1 MDTSTFAISVL
12 GVVNLGLACILVYY
26 TLRGSHMLKGTFA
39 QYLIAAGTLLFVLV
53 SIYLPVQ
60 YFLSGQLL
68 GTMSAPFGVFLL
80 GVLSVMVG
88 MAYSGILVRRAAGNL
103 PWLEMLRKFRYGVL
117 RLSGIAAVLLVVL
130 PLWGLSSIVEI
141 KPEIFAIAAQLSFMA
156 FFTAFVTSERKLYRA
171 TQPSAVAAGAA
182 DEELLRMDIRLFR
195 AYSDLTSRFSATAA
209 TITGVEFLRDALVYT
224 SVKHEVL
231 RGCEFTDRGFLRTEE
246 AVKALAKM
254 SEKRSLQKI
263 PAAFAQLD
271 SQLIGLY
278 GAITSTEFARRVFR
292 NIYKDVKEG
301 YKSLEAFPEVVRG
314 LPFGVLEDEKLA
326 FARREELEQ
335 IVGERTA
342 ELERTITDL
351 QHMELGLHESE
362 KRFESLVGLLPE
374 PVFEADKSGKL
385 TFINLAG
392 YGTFGYFPRDVE
404 EGLELVQLLVP
415 EDRDRAREDI
425 EKVLREKSTASG
437 EYTALRKDG
446 RKFHVLMRVGPIIY
460 AGQPVGLRGVFIDT
474 TERKRFEEVQHLG
487 LIDTLKRLQQARK
500 VEQAGLAPE
509 RLRRIQAESVDLIKK
524 QMEAKR
530 PPPIVEIYKELLGKP
545 LKKPKGPRVGVAKK
559 PRRKKARK

>member
-1 MDTSTFAISVL
+1 M
-12 GVVNLGLACILVYY
+12 
-26 TLRGSHMLKGTFA
+26 LRGTFA
-39 QYLIAAGTLLFVLV
+39 QYLIAAGTLLFVFV
-53 SIYLPVQ
+53 SIYLPIQ
-60 YFLSGQLL
+60 YFLSGQIL
-68 GTMSAPFGVFLL
+68 GTMSVPFWVFLSGVF
-80 GVLSVMVG
+80 SVMVG
-88 MAYSGILVRRAAGNL
+88 MVYSGMVVRRAAGNL

-117 RLSGIAAVLLVVL
+117 RLSGVAAVLFVVL
-130 PLWGLSSIVEI
+130 SLWGLSSIVEI
-141 KPEIFAIAAQLSFMA
+141 KPEIFAGAAQLSFMA
-156 FFTAFVTSERKLYRA
+156 FFMAFVASERKLYRS

-182 DEELLRMDIRLFR
+182 DEELLRMDFRLFR
-195 AYSDLTSRFSATAA
+195 AYSDLTSRFSASVAA
-209 TITGVEFLRDALVYT
+209 VTGVEFLRDALVQT
-224 SVKHEVL
+224 SAKHEVL

-263 PAAFAQLD
+263 PAAFAGLN
-271 SQLIGLY
+271 SRLIDLY
-278 GAITSTEFARRVFR
+278 GAITSTEFAKRVFR

-301 YKSLEAFPEVVRG
+301 YKSLEAFPEIVKG

-326 FARREELEQ
+326 FARREELER

-342 ELERTITDL
+342 QLERTITDL
-351 QHMELGLHESE
+351 QHMELGLRESE

-385 TFINLAG
+385 TFVNLAG

-415 EDRDRAREDI
+415 EDRDRARRGI
-425 EKVLREKSTASG
+425 EKALRDKSTASG
-437 EYTALRKDG
+437 EYTAIKKDG
-446 RKFHVLMRVGPIIY
+446 RKFHVLMRVGPIVY

-474 TERKRFEEVQHLG
+474 TERKRLEEVQHLG
-487 LIDTLKRLQQARK
+487 LIDTLKRLQQAGRP
-500 VEQAGLAPE
+500 EQAGLAPE

-530 PPPIVEIYKELLGKP
+530 PSPIVEIYKELLGKP
-545 LKKPKGPRVGVAKK
+545 LKKPKGPRVRVAKK